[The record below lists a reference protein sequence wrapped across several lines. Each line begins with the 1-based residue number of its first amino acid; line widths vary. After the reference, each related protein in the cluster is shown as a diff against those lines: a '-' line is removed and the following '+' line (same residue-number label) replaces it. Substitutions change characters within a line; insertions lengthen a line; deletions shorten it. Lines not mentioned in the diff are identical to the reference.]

1 MDNSRLAAR
10 MESLE
15 AEMAY
20 YRGEIEELNTQIARL
35 ITTIRSLC
43 RVVSNLQD
51 FCFDQL
57 DDKDDLESV
66 TGHESE
72 ESAEDSEGNPNGLDH
87 RLDGANDT
95 SDGGS
100 D

>member
-1 MDNSRLAAR
+1 MDNSLLAAR
-10 MESLE
+10 VEALE

-35 ITTIRSLC
+35 ITTIRSL
-43 RVVSNLQD
+43 RRAVSNLQD
-51 FCFDQL
+51 FCFNQL
-57 DDKDDLESV
+57 DDKDDPESV
-66 TGHESE
+66 PGRESDD
-72 ESAEDSEGNPNGLDH
+72 SVEDSEGNPNGSDD
-87 RLDGANDT
+87 RSDGANDA

>member
-1 MDNSRLAAR
+1 MDNSRLAACV
-10 MESLE
+10 EALE

-35 ITTIRSLC
+35 ITTIRSL
-43 RVVSNLQD
+43 RRAMSNLQD
-51 FCFDQL
+51 FCFNQL
-57 DDKDDLESV
+57 DDKDDPESV
-66 TGHESE
+66 PGHESE
-72 ESAEDSEGNPNGLDH
+72 ESAEDSEGNPNCSDN
-87 RLDGANDT
+87 RSDNVNDA